1 MLVSIATNVSI
12 FRITAIVSRGFF
24 HFGFMD
30 FIFQEKNVYICANY
44 PHLKTSKA

>member
-30 FIFQEKNVYICANY
+30 FILADFIFHGCPHSANVSF
-44 PHLKTSKA
+44 L

>member
-30 FIFQEKNVYICANY
+30 FIFQDFIFHGCPHSANVTF
-44 PHLKTSKA
+44 L

>member
-30 FIFQEKNVYICANY
+30 FIFHGCPHSANVTF
-44 PHLKTSKA
+44 L